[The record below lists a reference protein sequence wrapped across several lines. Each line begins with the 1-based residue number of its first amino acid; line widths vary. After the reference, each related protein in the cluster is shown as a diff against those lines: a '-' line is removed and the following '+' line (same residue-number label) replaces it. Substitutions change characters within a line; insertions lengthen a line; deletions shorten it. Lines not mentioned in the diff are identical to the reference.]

1 MAAGDTLCIKPCV
14 FSQRKCTM
22 REPEEVFLQNMSE
35 LLAAM
40 CEHGFELP
48 FHCTFV
54 DANGSMVYGRYD
66 EQGEEALAFT
76 PLTSHMTAEEFV
88 LPMHVMLVEQGG
100 ESAHMTLDSY
110 GYPSAI
116 WN

>member
-1 MAAGDTLCIKPCV
+1 
-14 FSQRKCTM
+14 M
-22 REPEEVFLQNMSE
+22 REPEEIFLQHVSE

-40 CEHGFELP
+40 CEHGFALP

-66 EQGEEALAFT
+66 EQGEEALTFT
-76 PLTSHMTAEEFV
+76 LLTSHMAAEEFI
-88 LPMHVMLVEQGG
+88 LPMHVMLVDQWG
-100 ESAHMTLDSY
+100 ESAHMALDSHEL
-110 GYPSAI
+110 PPAI